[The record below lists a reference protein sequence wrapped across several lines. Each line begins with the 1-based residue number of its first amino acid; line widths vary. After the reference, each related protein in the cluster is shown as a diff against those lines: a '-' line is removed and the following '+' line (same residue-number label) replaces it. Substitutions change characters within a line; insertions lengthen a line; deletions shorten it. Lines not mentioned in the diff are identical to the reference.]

1 MPWLGVYLMLNA
13 GDWHYDFN
21 GVFTLA
27 ETETVADG
35 IGFCDNVQKC
45 LR

>member
-1 MPWLGVYLMLNA
+1 M
-13 GDWHYDFN
+13 YDLN
-21 GVFTLA
+21 GVFTVAEAATKA

-45 LR
+45 LHWT